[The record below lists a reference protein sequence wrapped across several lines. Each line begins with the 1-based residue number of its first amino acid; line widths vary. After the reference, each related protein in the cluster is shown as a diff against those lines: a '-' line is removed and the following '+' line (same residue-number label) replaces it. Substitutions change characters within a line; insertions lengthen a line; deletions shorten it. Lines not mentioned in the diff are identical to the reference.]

1 MNVRLKKIENK
12 LGFCSAYSFY
22 QENTKGRSSDF
33 GDCVFNRFADPA
45 FRKYVLG
52 GNEKSNGRYKD
63 KGAEKCLSRAFA
75 PISGQGA
82 FVIGHITAYA
92 DNDKA
97 YDPQK
102 NYFSS

>member
-33 GDCVFNRFADPA
+33 GDYVFNRFADPA
-45 FRKYVLG
+45 FRKYILG
-52 GNEKSNGRYKD
+52 GNEKSNCRYKD
-63 KGAEKCLSRAFA
+63 KGAEKCLNRAFA

-92 DNDKA
+92 DNYKA
-97 YDPQK
+97 
-102 NYFSS
+102 